1 MKRTILFLA
10 FVMVILPVIA
20 QDLSGKWGGVLSIS
34 ESSKLKVAFNLTKTD
49 TGYSATMDSPDQ
61 GALGLPV
68 SSVTFK
74 NDTLVI
80 NATNFGIKYVGSLS
94 EGEIKGEFQQ
104 GGAKLPLNL
113 KKELSGTVQI
123 NRPQEPKGPF
133 PYKSEDV
140 KFENKAAGAI
150 LAGTLTLPAGNG
162 KFPIVILIS
171 GSGPQ
176 DRDEALFGHKPFF
189 LIADYLTRKG
199 IAVLRYDDRGTA
211 ASTGD
216 FSKANTVDL
225 ASDVSAAMDYLKSR
239 PEIDAKKIGLCG
251 HSEGGLIA
259 PMLASERKDV
269 DFIVLLAG
277 PGLRGCDLLILQQ
290 RLVSKSQGLSDEDVK
305 TIGDFNK
312 GAFDIILNGDLSE
325 ITRTKLIEYF
335 QKRIVDLPKA
345 IKGNVPDEQI
355 INQTVSQ
362 LFTPWMTF
370 FLKYDPIPSLTKV
383 KCPVFALNG
392 TKDLQ
397 VPAKENLTAIKSALD
412 KGKNRKVLIREYP
425 DLNHL
430 FQNST
435 TGAPSEYGKIEETM
449 SPQVLEDISAWILK
463 QVF

>member
-104 GGAKLPLNL
+104 GGSKLPLNL
-113 KKELSGTVQI
+113 KKELAGTVQI

-133 PYKSEDV
+133 PYKSEDI
-140 KFENKAAGAI
+140 KFDNKAAGAT
-150 LAGTLTLPAGNG
+150 LAGTITLPAGTG

-216 FSKANTVDL
+216 FSKANTLDL
-225 ASDVSAAMDYLKSR
+225 ASDVSAAMDFLKSR
-239 PEIDAKKIGLCG
+239 PEIDVKKIGLCG

-259 PMLASERKDV
+259 PLLASERKDV

-277 PGLRGCDLLILQQ
+277 PGMRGCDLLILQQ
-290 RLVSKSQGLSDEDVK
+290 RLVSKSQGLSDEDVIK
-305 TIGDFNK
+305 IGNFNK
-312 GAFDIILNGDLSE
+312 GAFDIIVNGDLGE
-325 ITRTKLIEYF
+325 KTRAKLIEYF

-345 IKGNVPDEQI
+345 IRGSVSDEQL

-412 KGKNRKVLIREYP
+412 KGKNKKVLIREYP